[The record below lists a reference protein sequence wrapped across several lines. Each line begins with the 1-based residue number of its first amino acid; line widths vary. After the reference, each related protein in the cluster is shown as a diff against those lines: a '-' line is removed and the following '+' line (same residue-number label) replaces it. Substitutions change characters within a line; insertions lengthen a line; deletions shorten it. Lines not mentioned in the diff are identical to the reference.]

1 MSNYIPNM
9 NFLSYIVVEISLTK
23 NVERKKTNKHSK
35 EVLNPKVKT
44 VFVNLTTFAN
54 ITVVEISFTNYGRA
68 GGRTDG

>member
-35 EVLNPKVKT
+35 EVLNPKVKI
-44 VFVNLTTFAN
+44 VFVNL
-54 ITVVEISFTNYGRA
+54 YGKYNGYGDIFYELRK
-68 GGRTDG
+68 GRRSDGRLK